1 MNNEVLLNNYINKYY
16 ELGLDDLKHEVL
28 LKYYINKYYE
38 LGLDDLNYNN
48 LVHHP
53 DITKFKIVQKYK
65 RHTNFLEENYEYPLE
80 TIHIMK
86 PKIHI
91 NKNKIF
97 DTKTKYYISMIEKL
111 YQIDENE
118 SIQKLKFFD
127 GDVYKT
133 ILLG

>member
-1 MNNEVLLNNYINKYY
+1 MNIKEILDYHIKYSDIGLNKALLLYYIKYY
-16 ELGLDDLKHEVL
+16 GSGLG
-28 LKYYINKYYE
+28 N
-38 LGLDDLNYNN
+38 LNYNN
-48 LVHHP
+48 IFYHP